1 MHRRI
6 AALAVTV
13 ATAGTMLLG
22 AASTASA
29 TGPGFYLR
37 SHHASLAEC
46 QAVGNA
52 GADNALWSRV
62 FICNPFAGKPGV
74 YELWVRY

>member
-13 ATAGTMLLG
+13 ATAGAMLLG
-22 AASTASA
+22 TASTASA
-29 TGPGFYLR
+29 TGPGFFLR
-37 SHHASLAEC
+37 SHHGSLAEC

-62 FICNPFAGKPGV
+62 FICNPFAAKPGV

>member
-1 MHRRI
+1 MRTRI
-6 AALAVTV
+6 TALAVTAV
-13 ATAGTMLLG
+13 ATAAMVLGT
-22 AASTASA
+22 ASTASA
-29 TGPGFYLR
+29 TGPGFWLR
-37 SHHASLAEC
+37 SHHSSLAEC

-62 FICNPFAGKPGV
+62 FICNPYAGKPGV

>member
-13 ATAGTMLLG
+13 ATAGAMLLG
-22 AASTASA
+22 TASTASA

-37 SHHASLAEC
+37 SHHASLA
-46 QAVGNA
+46 VSYTHL
-52 GADNALWSRV
+52 ALPTNS
-62 FICNPFAGKPGV
+62 
-74 YELWVRY
+74 

>member
-1 MHRRI
+1 MRTRI
-6 AALAVTV
+6 TALAVTAV
-13 ATAGTMLLG
+13 AAVAMVLGT
-22 AASTASA
+22 ASTASA
-29 TGPGFYLR
+29 TGPGFWLR
-37 SHHASLAEC
+37 SHHSSLAEC

-62 FICNPFAGKPGV
+62 FICNPYAGKPGV

>member
-1 MHRRI
+1 MRRRI
-6 AALAVTV
+6 TALAVTAV
-13 ATAGTMLLG
+13 AAASMVLGT
-22 AASTASA
+22 ASTASA
-29 TGPGFYLR
+29 TGPGFWLR

-62 FICNPFAGKPGV
+62 FICNPFAGNPSV

>member
-1 MHRRI
+1 MHGRI

-13 ATAGTMLLG
+13 ATAGAMLLG
-22 AASTASA
+22 TASTASA
-29 TGPGFYLR
+29 TGPGFWLR

-62 FICNPFAGKPGV
+62 FICNPFAGNPSV

>member
-13 ATAGTMLLG
+13 ATAGAMLLG
-22 AASTASA
+22 TASTASA
-29 TGPGFYLR
+29 TGPGFFLR
-37 SHHASLAEC
+37 SHHGSLAEC

-52 GADNALWSRV
+52 G
-62 FICNPFAGKPGV
+62 C
-74 YELWVRY
+74 

>member
-13 ATAGTMLLG
+13 ATAGAMLLG
-22 AASTASA
+22 TASTASA
-29 TGPGFYLR
+29 TGPGFWLR

-46 QAVGNA
+46 QVVGNA

>member
-1 MHRRI
+1 MRTRI
-6 AALAVTV
+6 TALSVTAVAAAAMVL
-13 ATAGTMLLG
+13 GT
-22 AASTASA
+22 ASTASA
-29 TGPGFYLR
+29 TGPGFWLR
-37 SHHASLAEC
+37 SHHSSLAEC

-62 FICNPFAGKPGV
+62 FICNPYAGKPGV

>member
-1 MHRRI
+1 MRTRI
-6 AALAVTV
+6 TALAVTAV
-13 ATAGTMLLG
+13 AAVAMVLGT
-22 AASTASA
+22 ASTASA
-29 TGPGFYLR
+29 TGPGFWLR
-37 SHHASLAEC
+37 SHHGSLAEC

-62 FICNPFAGKPGV
+62 FICNPYAGKPGV

>member
-13 ATAGTMLLG
+13 ATAGAMLLG
-22 AASTASA
+22 TASTASA

-46 QAVGNA
+46 QAVGNM
-52 GADNALWSRV
+52 R
-62 FICNPFAGKPGV
+62 
-74 YELWVRY
+74 R